1 MGRKRWNP
9 ETKAEIVLQGLKGMP
24 VSELCDRHGICA
36 SQYYK
41 WRDLLMTRMP
51 HIFENGRKAH
61 TQAELRREN
70 ERLKK
75 LLGEMALALDQAGEG

>member
-1 MGRKRWNP
+1 MGRKRWSP
-9 ETKAEIVLQGLKGMP
+9 HTKAEIVLQGLRGIP
-24 VSELCDRHGICA
+24 VSELCLRHGICA

-41 WRDLLMTRMP
+41 WRDLLMERLP
-51 HIFENGRKAH
+51 HIFENGRAARTRDDLK
-61 TQAELRREN
+61 REN